1 MNNDIETTITPNNS
15 KTAAGVILLIIGGIL
30 LIREFDLVLFPDWL
44 FSWPMWIVAWGLY
57 MGAKYNFRKT
67 SWILITLVG
76 VAFLLNE
83 NIPDSDRIIW
93 PVAIM
98 GFGAWVAFKPRKQK
112 EEFYFEKPKDTLHFD
127 KTTEPEV

>member
-1 MNNDIETTITPNNS
+1 MNNNIETTITPNNS

-30 LIREFDLVLFPDWL
+30 LIREFDLFLFPDWL
-44 FSWPMWIVAWGLY
+44 FSWPMWIVAWGVY

-76 VAFLLNE
+76 VAFLLDD
-83 NIPDSDRIIW
+83 NIADADRIVW

-98 GFGAWVAFKPRKQK
+98 GFGAWIAFRPRKHK
-112 EEFYFEKPKDTLHFD
+112 EEFYFEKPKDTFHFD